1 MPVKG
6 CKCGEICEGFVPKK
20 RDKEQTL
27 NKMNLS
33 LSVIIKYIQ
42 KSLRQ
47 NFSF

>member
-6 CKCGEICEGFVPKK
+6 CNCGEICKGFVPKK

-42 KSLRQ
+42 ESLRQ